1 MGNNTSSGARS
12 TTCRWNA
19 RRWRP
24 HFAAPGTRT
33 ARRRRRASCE
43 LLGLAPFTPHDL
55 WRAAATMCGELGLS
69 EAGIS
74 LCLDHQPNKDENG
87 KPLPAVTGKVYNLA
101 TRARVAKKRE
111 VLDAWAVE
119 LRRIIGEPA
128 APNCVLPLD
137 RPGARSCSRRNGI
150 ARRFIVGRR
159 ASPPTAA
166 PTLDKVAAPTIAI
179 DASPP
184 RDAQRLTMHR
194 EGSHATPSA
203 SASAATLSHT
213 FEKTTAF
220 VRRGTGSSRI
230 ARLRA
235 LGLHLTQR
243 GVAGD
248 AWVMFLR
255 DLVLQTRCF
264 TWYTLRKHR
273 YAGDESSGR
282 KCDDRCL
289 HSVLP
294 LWNRKLAQR
303 TEIRAVPR
311 KGHITLR

>member
-1 MGNNTSSGARS
+1 
-12 TTCRWNA
+12 
-19 RRWRP
+19 
-24 HFAAPGTRT
+24 
-33 ARRRRRASCE
+33 
-43 LLGLAPFTPHDL
+43 
-55 WRAAATMCGELGLS
+55 MCGELGLS

-203 SASAATLSHT
+203 SAATLSHT

-235 LGLHLTQR
+235 LGLHLMQR

-248 AWVMFLR
+248 AGVMFLG
-255 DLVLQTRCF
+255 DLMLRRCF
-264 TWYTLRKHR
+264 ARLRKR
-273 YAGDESSGR
+273 GRCGGDESRGR

-289 HSVLP
+289 HFFGPPSL
-294 LWNRKLAQR
+294 
-303 TEIRAVPR
+303 E
-311 KGHITLR
+311 